1 VVDSSP
7 GVGGRPRKSWYAAL
21 TKASLGETGTFGV
34 VSGLAADWGPVPTAF
49 VAATLNVYVVPFVSP
64 ATVWLV
70 AVELN
75 ALAGCAFAPT

>member
-1 VVDSSP
+1 VTLAGAEGTVA
-7 GVGGRPRKSWYAAL
+7 GV
-21 TKASLGETGTFGV
+21 TGADAT
-34 VSGLAADWGPVPTAF
+34 DWGPVPTAF

-64 ATVWLV
+64 VTVWLV